1 VGRRQRR
8 HIEWVT
14 AEHESI
20 STCLAALESTLKQP
34 LTGSEALWRRRLRR
48 QLRPLVEDLEQHRAV
63 AEGAGGVFGEI
74 EVAQGHGHE
83 LTTARRL
90 HRSAIRQ
97 AEELFDALGTAVGDL
112 RPDEVRAR
120 GRRLGSAI
128 RRHHALEAD
137 LVLLVF
143 DQDTGTGD

>member
-1 VGRRQRR
+1 MGRQEQHRIGQ
-8 HIEWVT
+8 IS

-20 STCLAALESTLKQP
+20 GTCLAAFESTLDKRIAG
-34 LTGSEALWRRRLRR
+34 TEASWHRRLKRE
-48 QLRPLVEDLEQHRAV
+48 LRPLIDGLGRHRAF
-63 AEGAGGVFGEI
+63 AEGAGGVFSEV

-83 LTTARRL
+83 LTTAQRL

-97 AEELFDALGTAVGDL
+97 AEELFDALGTAMVDL
-112 RPDEVRAR
+112 GPEEVRAR
-120 GRRLGSAI
+120 GHRLGSAI

-137 LVLLVF
+137 LALLVF

>member
-1 VGRRQRR
+1 MGRRERR
-8 HIEWVT
+8 HLEWVT

-20 STCLAALESTLKQP
+20 STCLAALESTLEEP
-34 LTGSEALWRRRLRR
+34 LTGTEPTWHRSLRR
-48 QLRPLVEDLEQHRAV
+48 QLRPLVDGLEQHRAV
-63 AEGAGGVFGEI
+63 AEGTGGVFGDI

-90 HRSAIRQ
+90 HRSAVRQ
-97 AEELFDALGTAVGDL
+97 AEELFAALGKADL
-112 RPDEVRAR
+112 SPDEVRAR

-137 LVLLVF
+137 LVLLAF

>member
-1 VGRRQRR
+1 MGRRERR
-8 HIEWVT
+8 HLERIS

-20 STCLAALESTLKQP
+20 STCLAALESTLDKP
-34 LTGSEALWRRRLRR
+34 LTGTEATWHRRLRH
-48 QLRPLVEDLEQHRAV
+48 QLRPLVDGLAQHRAF
-63 AEGAGGVFGEI
+63 AEGVGGVFAEI

-83 LTTARRL
+83 LTIARRL
-90 HRSAIRQ
+90 HRSAVRQ
-97 AEELFDALGTAVGDL
+97 AEELFDALGTTVGDL
-112 RPDEVRAR
+112 STDEVRAR

-128 RRHHALEAD
+128 RRHHVLEAD